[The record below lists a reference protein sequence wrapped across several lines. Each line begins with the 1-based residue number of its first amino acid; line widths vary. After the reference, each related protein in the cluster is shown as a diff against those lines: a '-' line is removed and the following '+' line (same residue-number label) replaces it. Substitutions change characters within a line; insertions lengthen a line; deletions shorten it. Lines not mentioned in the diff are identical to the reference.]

1 MDKRVYERCKVGM
14 LTDLRAFEKYVD
26 EVDKEA
32 TKLKYERFSK
42 MFDNI
47 KDNLQMLSS
56 DEINSIISIMTKD
69 RDVPDVLTEIVSGI
83 GVIKYVNEN
92 IDKPE
97 EQERLIK
104 LMLSFMNKG
113 GE

>member
-14 LTDLRAFEKYVD
+14 LTDLRAFEKYAD

-32 TKLKYERFSK
+32 TRLKYERFSK

-47 KDNLQMLSS
+47 KDNLQMLSA
-56 DEINSIISIMTKD
+56 DDIHQMVVLMT
-69 RDVPDVLTEIVSGI
+69 RDNDIPDVLVETLSGI
-83 GVIKYVNEN
+83 GVIKYVDEN

-97 EQERLIK
+97 EKDRLID
-104 LMLSFMNKG
+104 LMVSFLNK
-113 GE
+113 

>member
-1 MDKRVYERCKVGM
+1 MDKRVYERCKDGM

-47 KDNLQMLSS
+47 KDNLQMLSA
-56 DEINSIISIMTKD
+56 DDIHQMVALMTRDKD
-69 RDVPDVLTEIVSGI
+69 IPDVLVEILSGI

-97 EQERLIK
+97 EKDRLID
-104 LMLSFMNKG
+104 LMVSFLNK
-113 GE
+113 

>member
-14 LTDLRAFEKYVD
+14 FTDLRAFEKYVD

-47 KDNLQMLSS
+47 KDNLQMLSA
-56 DEINSIISIMTKD
+56 DDIHQMVVLMTRDKD
-69 RDVPDVLTEIVSGI
+69 MPDVLVEILSGI
-83 GVIKYVNEN
+83 GVIKYVDEN

-97 EQERLIK
+97 EKDRLID
-104 LMLSFMNKG
+104 LMVSFLNK
-113 GE
+113 

>member
-47 KDNLQMLSS
+47 KDNLQMLSA
-56 DEINSIISIMTKD
+56 DEIHQMVVLMTRDKD
-69 RDVPDVLTEIVSGI
+69 MPDVLVEILSGI
-83 GVIKYVNEN
+83 GVVKYVDEN

>member
-14 LTDLRAFEKYVD
+14 LTDLKAFEKYVD

-32 TKLKYERFSK
+32 TRLKYERFSK

-47 KDNLQMLSS
+47 KDNLQMLSA
-56 DEINSIISIMTKD
+56 DEIHQIVVLVTRDKD
-69 RDVPDVLTEIVSGI
+69 MPDILVEILSGI
-83 GVIKYVNEN
+83 GVMKYVDEN

-97 EQERLIK
+97 ERDRLID
-104 LMLSFMNKG
+104 LMVSFLNK
-113 GE
+113 